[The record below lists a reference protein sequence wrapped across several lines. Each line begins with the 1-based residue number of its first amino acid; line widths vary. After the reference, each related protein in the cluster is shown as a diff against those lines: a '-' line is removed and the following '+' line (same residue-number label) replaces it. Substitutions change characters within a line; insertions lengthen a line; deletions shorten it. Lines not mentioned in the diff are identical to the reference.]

1 MYFWWH
7 FDSNEAAKIH
17 LLQLNLVI
25 INWFSFNYEDKK
37 PGSNKQWVKSCD
49 QNNQQWL
56 VWICF
61 QIQKLTKSKST
72 YLCWAPFWRL
82 IYKLEL
88 SHELA
93 ITNEHLMRLFFL
105 DQSIWGCTQSQL
117 FFVSR
122 RERHSL
128 TKQS

>member
-49 QNNQQWL
+49 Q
-56 VWICF
+56 
-61 QIQKLTKSKST
+61 
-72 YLCWAPFWRL
+72 
-82 IYKLEL
+82 
-88 SHELA
+88 
-93 ITNEHLMRLFFL
+93 
-105 DQSIWGCTQSQL
+105 
-117 FFVSR
+117 
-122 RERHSL
+122 
-128 TKQS
+128 KQSAMIGLNLLSNSKVD